1 VAVVLV
7 VFIAGFIFW
16 ATHHETD
23 HWAITPG
30 VAQPVGPLITVEGHH
45 TATGR
50 SIFLTDVYL
59 TQLNEW
65 QYLLAQIHPV
75 NEQLIP
81 TSDLTVVDTPLS
93 QLSNQAY
100 LQMYDSRNDARA
112 AAMRALHLKVTGTPD
127 GATVVGTVVNSPAE
141 NAVNVGD
148 RIVAV
153 DGRRISDACG
163 VAGVLNGVQPGS
175 TIVLAIVPASISAK
189 GAFSFGKERDVRVRA
204 GVVPSGEAATNCPN
218 APRATAGLG
227 VLLEDSTDWHFPVGV
242 SINTNDIGGP
252 SAGLAMTL
260 GIIEALSK
268 TSLTGHL
275 RIAATGTIDPQG
287 GVGDVGG
294 VAEKAIAVVRA
305 GATVF
310 FVPLV
315 EVGAAN
321 STERSSLRV
330 IGVTSLSQVLADLRR
345 LVGTT
350 SGPIADTSSRR
361 ATS

>member
-1 VAVVLV
+1 VVL
-7 VFIAGFIFW
+7 IAGFFFW
-16 ATHHETD
+16 ATHHETN

-30 VAQPVGPLITVEGHH
+30 VAQSVGPLITVDGHH
-45 TATGR
+45 TKTGD

-65 QYLLAQIHPV
+65 QYLLAEIHPV
-75 NEQLIP
+75 NEQLIQ
-81 TSDLTVVDTPLS
+81 TS
-93 QLSNQAY
+93 QLSGNTPVSQLYDQGY
-100 LQMYDSRNDARA
+100 LEMYDSRNDARA
-112 AAMRALHLKVTGTPD
+112 AAMRALHLDVSATPD
-127 GATVVGTVVNSPAE
+127 GATVVGTVAGSPAE

-153 DGRRISDACG
+153 DGRRITDACG
-163 VAGVLNGVQPGS
+163 LAGVLDGVQPGA
-175 TIVLAIVPASISAK
+175 TIVLGLVPATISAH
-189 GAFSFGKERDVRVRA
+189 GAFHFGARRDVSVRA
-204 GVVPSGEAATNCPN
+204 GAVPAGQSATNCPN

-227 VLLEDSTDWHFPVGV
+227 VLLEDSIDWHFPVDV
-242 SINTNDIGGP
+242 SVNTNDIGGP

-268 TSLTGHL
+268 TSITGHL
-275 RIAATGTIDPQG
+275 RIAATGEIDPLG
-287 GVGDVGG
+287 DVGDVGG

-310 FVPLV
+310 FVPTG
-315 EVGAAN
+315 EAGAAN
-321 STERSSLRV
+321 STERGALRV
-330 IGVTSLSQVLADLRR
+330 FAVSSLSQVLADLHR
-345 LVGTT
+345 LVGAP